1 MNNKIDILR
10 GVHPGAFLQRE
21 LNKQKL
27 KSGQFAKSIGEHPQ
41 TLSAIIRGRRAMNL
55 SLSLRIERALG
66 LDEGF
71 LMILQIYYDI
81 AKEKERLS
89 GSYRPNTA
97 KFRNT
102 LFWDTSLENIDFQT
116 HKRYVINRVFER
128 GTEEEI
134 LEIIR
139 FYGRETILSAIELS
153 LSSPLYANTKNN
165 LKIYL
170 DYEA

>member
-1 MNNKIDILR
+1 M
-10 GVHPGAFLQRE
+10 
-21 LNKQKL
+21 
-27 KSGQFAKSIGEHPQ
+27 
-41 TLSAIIRGRRAMNL
+41 
-55 SLSLRIERALG
+55 
-66 LDEGF
+66 
-71 LMILQIYYDI
+71 
-81 AKEKERLS
+81 
-89 GSYRPNTA
+89 
-97 KFRNT
+97 
-102 LFWDTSLENIDFQT
+102 
-116 HKRYVINRVFER
+116 FER